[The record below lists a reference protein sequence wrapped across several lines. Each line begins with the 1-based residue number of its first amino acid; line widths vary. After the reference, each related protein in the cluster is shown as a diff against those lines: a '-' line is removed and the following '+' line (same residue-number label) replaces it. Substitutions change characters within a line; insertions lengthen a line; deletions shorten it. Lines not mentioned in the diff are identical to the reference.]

1 MRDDGQ
7 VKLSRWLPPVL
18 GLAVFLVTVLGLGLV
33 VGDWTS
39 RNLEMRAL
47 VGAVEDSESAMTW
60 TDDQIQSIIKQYGDT
75 GKLTA
80 AQKTKA
86 WDALSEAAYA
96 GQFAI
101 GAAGDEVS
109 AVTVLPWH
117 NDILQAQAAYVA
129 HNQAWQDYMKIAT
142 EDPVALFKTQ
152 PEVNSTFE
160 AADPLMKKAVPVPAL
175 FELKDRVE
183 LIFAPP
189 AQSVPTGPTAEVNY
203 FVFHS
208 RTRLVSV

>member
-1 MRDDGQ
+1 MRDDSE
-7 VKLSRWLPPVL
+7 VKLSRWIPPVI
-18 GLAVFLVTVLGLGLV
+18 GLVVFLVTILGLGLV

-60 TDDQIQSIIKQYGDT
+60 TNDQIESIIKQYGDT

-86 WDALSEAAYA
+86 WDALSEAAYE

-117 NDILQAQAAYVA
+117 KDILRAQAAYVA
-129 HNQAWQDYMKIAT
+129 HNQAWQDFMKVAT
-142 EDPVALFKTQ
+142 KDPVMLFKTQ

-160 AADPLMKKAVPVPAL
+160 AAGPLMKQAVPVPAL

-189 AQSVPTGPTAEVNY
+189 TQSAPTGPTAEVNY
-203 FVFHS
+203 FATSV
-208 RTRLVSV
+208 TR